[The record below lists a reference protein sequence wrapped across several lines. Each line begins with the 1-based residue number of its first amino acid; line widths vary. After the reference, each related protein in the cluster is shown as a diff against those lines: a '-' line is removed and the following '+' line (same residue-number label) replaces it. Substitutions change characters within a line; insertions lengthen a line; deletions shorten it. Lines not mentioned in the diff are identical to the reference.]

1 MKEND
6 VAAESGGGTV
16 HAALLPLSRRSEGP
30 DVHAP
35 DGSEIRLLTDG
46 RHGASKSSVVEV
58 TLAAG
63 QVSRPVY
70 HRTVEETWYI
80 LEGQGWVWRLPA
92 GCRGH
97 IGAAAGGVAGRC
109 AGDTDGVALPVRC
122 GTGGAAAV
130 PVPHDTAMAG
140 RGRGGGGGGAWRSG
154 SAHGV
159 ARQFCYFPISEQP
172 PHPGRGCPWVPHL
185 ILRVLADPGRLT
197 TATCFPISLLR
208 TGIALS
214 VLPTLILFI

>member
-16 HAALLPLSRRSEGP
+16 HAALLPLSRRSEEP

-80 LEGQGWVWRLPA
+80 LEGQGWVWRCPPDAEAASVPPQEVSPGDALVIPT
-92 GCRGH
+92 GWRFQF
-97 IGAAAGGVAGRC
+97 AAGPEGQLRFLCHTTPPWPGEDEAVA
-109 AGDTDGVALPVRC
+109 AE
-122 GTGGAAAV
+122 
-130 PVPHDTAMAG
+130 
-140 RGRGGGGGGAWRSG
+140 RGGLGA
-154 SAHGV
+154 
-159 ARQFCYFPISEQP
+159 
-172 PHPGRGCPWVPHL
+172 
-185 ILRVLADPGRLT
+185 
-197 TATCFPISLLR
+197 
-208 TGIALS
+208 
-214 VLPTLILFI
+214 PTV